1 MDKQKI
7 SSPTF
12 GKEVVEELKRVSWPT
27 KKQTIYLTAVVVVIS
42 LTIGLYIG
50 IIDILLTKFLEFITR
65 IR

>member
-1 MDKQKI
+1 MDKKKI

-27 KKQTIYLTAVVVVIS
+27 KKQTIYLTAVVVIIS

>member
-1 MDKQKI
+1 MDKKKI
-7 SSPTF
+7 TSPTF
-12 GKEVVEELKRVSWPT
+12 GREVLEELKRVSWPT
-27 KKQTIYLTAVVVVIS
+27 KKQTIYLTMVVVVIS

>member
-1 MDKQKI
+1 MDKKKI

>member
-1 MDKQKI
+1 MDKKKI
-7 SSPTF
+7 ASPTF
-12 GKEVVEELKRVSWPT
+12 GREVVEELKRVSWPT
-27 KKQTIYLTAVVVVIS
+27 KKQTIYLTMVVVVIS

>member
-1 MDKQKI
+1 MDNKKI
-7 SSPTF
+7 GSPTF
-12 GKEVVEELKRVSWPT
+12 GKEVVEELKRVSWPN